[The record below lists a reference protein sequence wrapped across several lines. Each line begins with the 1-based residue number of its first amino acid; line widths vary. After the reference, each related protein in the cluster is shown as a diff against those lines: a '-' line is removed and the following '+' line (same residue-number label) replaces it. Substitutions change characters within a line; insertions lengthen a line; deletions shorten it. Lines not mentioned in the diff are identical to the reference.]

1 MPGADGKHGAQ
12 ASRMDM
18 TTTSTCLRPPG
29 EAPGHLALGRDLWLL
44 FISTLL
50 WSVGAGLYLYTWPAY
65 VRELGA
71 DAPELGLLYAI
82 SFGSMA
88 ISYLPGGYLADR
100 CDRKWVMVA
109 GWAVAAPAPF
119 LYLLARHW
127 THLIPAVVL
136 YNISTFCSPA
146 LRAYMAH
153 LSPAHRVA
161 TVFAIVDASWP
172 LGMVISPVIG
182 GMWADRAGMRPVFWA
197 ATALY
202 LLSTAILLPMS
213 SQKPE
218 PGGDRDGAG
227 LRQVLT
233 LPGVPGLMT
242 LGAGVYLLQH
252 VALPF
257 TTPFLQDVAHL
268 DLTRVGLVGSAVAL
282 GGALMSPVLGWI
294 ADHLGQARGLAASLF
309 LMVLSFGILM
319 ASDNMWL
326 LGLAGFL
333 RGAGTISWTLLAAM
347 MATALPP
354 DARGRGFA
362 LFSLANGLAMAA
374 GPYPGGWMYRASPY
388 LPFAVSALLLLTAA
402 TVLAIRQK
410 FHMTGS
416 ASSR

>member
-1 MPGADGKHGAQ
+1 
-12 ASRMDM
+12 M
-18 TTTSTCLRPPG
+18 TTASTCLRPPG
-29 EAPGHLALGRDLWLL
+29 ETRGRLALGRDLWLL
-44 FISTLL
+44 FVSTLL
-50 WSVGAGLYLYTWPAY
+50 WSVGAGMYLYTWPAY
-65 VRELGA
+65 VRQLGA

-82 SFGSMA
+82 GFGAMA

-109 GWAVAAPAPF
+109 GWAAAAPVPF

-136 YNISTFCSPA
+136 YNASMFSGPA

-153 LSPAHRVA
+153 LSPAHRVS
-161 TVFAIVDASWP
+161 TIFAIVDASWP
-172 LGMVISPVIG
+172 LGMIISPVIG
-182 GMWADRAGMRPVFWA
+182 GIWADRAGMRPVFWA
-197 ATALY
+197 AFTLY
-202 LLSTAILLPMS
+202 LLSTATLLPMS
-213 SQKPE
+213 SQKPDPAGNRE
-218 PGGDRDGAG
+218 GAG
-227 LRQVLT
+227 LPKILS
-233 LPGVPGLMT
+233 LPGVPQLLA

-282 GGALMSPVLGWI
+282 GGALMSPLLGWI
-294 ADHLGQARGLAASLF
+294 ADHAGQARGLAASLF
-309 LMVLSFGILM
+309 LMVLSFAILM
-319 ASDNMWL
+319 ASDHMWL
-326 LGLAGFL
+326 LGLSGFL

-354 DARGRGFA
+354 AARGRGFA

-388 LPFAVSALLLLTAA
+388 LPFAVSAALLLTAA

-410 FHMTGS
+410 FHMTGP